1 MPNRPV
7 HFEFHSA
14 DPAASVEFF
23 SGAFGWN
30 FQQWD
35 DNPYWLAFTGSDG
48 PGIDGAV
55 APAPEGRGP
64 HTLNTIAVDNLEEAI
79 AAAERA
85 GGEAVTEVMDITGVG
100 RWIQIREP
108 GGNIFGLMQGYHT
121 DQPAGESPSERS

>member
-7 HFEFHSA
+7 HFEFYST

-23 SGAFGWN
+23 TAAFGWR

-35 DNPYWLAFTGSDG
+35 DNPYWLAFTGPDG
-48 PGIDGAV
+48 DGIDGAV
-55 APAPEGRGP
+55 APAPEDRGP
-64 HTLNTIAVDNLEEAI
+64 HTLNTIAVDSLEEAV

-85 GGEAVTEVMDITGVG
+85 GGVAVTDVIDITGVG

-108 GGNIFGLMQGYHT
+108 GGNIFGMMQGYHA
-121 DQPAGESPSERS
+121 DPPQEQPATT

>member
-7 HFEFHSA
+7 HFEFYSA

-23 SGAFGWN
+23 TRAFGWN

-35 DNPYWLAFTGSDG
+35 DNPYWPAFTGPDG

-55 APAPEGRGP
+55 APAPEDRGP

-79 AAAERA
+79 AAAEQA
-85 GGEAVTEVMDITGVG
+85 GGGAVTEIIDITGVG

-108 GGNIFGLMQGYHT
+108 GGNIFGLMQGCHA
-121 DQPAGESPSERS
+121 DQPGGENPDEGD

>member
-7 HFEFHSA
+7 HFEFYSA

-23 SGAFGWN
+23 TRAFGWN

-35 DNPYWLAFTGSDG
+35 DNPYWLAFTGPDG

-55 APAPEGRGP
+55 APAPEDRGP

-79 AAAERA
+79 AAVEQA
-85 GGEAVTEVMDITGVG
+85 GGGAVSDIIDITGVG

-108 GGNIFGLMQGYHT
+108 GGNIFGLMQGYHA
-121 DQPAGESPSERS
+121 DQPGGENPDEGD